1 MGPAAVGAGGPH
13 DREELVSGDAQAL
26 VGLLMVAGIVGILLP
41 VIPGLLLIWAAGLW
55 WTIADG
61 GGPARWTVFAVMTAL
76 LAVGTTAKYVL
87 PARSAAARGAPLATL
102 VVGGIGAVIGFFVI
116 PVIGL
121 VVGGVVGIYLAEFA
135 RLREA
140 GRAWDSTRAA
150 LVAIGVGMLIELTAG
165 LLMFAVWLAGV
176 WVT

>member
-1 MGPAAVGAGGPH
+1 M
-13 DREELVSGDAQAL
+13 SGDTQAL
-26 VGLLMVAGIVGILLP
+26 VGLLMVVGIVGILLP
-41 VIPGLLLIWAAGLW
+41 IFPGLPVVWAAGLW

-61 GGPARWTVFAVMTAL
+61 GGPVRWTIFAVMTVL
-76 LAVGTTAKYVL
+76 LAVGATAKYVL
-87 PARSAAARGAPLATL
+87 PARSAAARGAPFATL

-116 PVIGL
+116 PIVGL
-121 VVGGVVGIYLAEFA
+121 IVGFVLGIYLAEYV
-135 RLREA
+135 RLRAA

-165 LLMFAVWLAGV
+165 LLMFGVWLLGV